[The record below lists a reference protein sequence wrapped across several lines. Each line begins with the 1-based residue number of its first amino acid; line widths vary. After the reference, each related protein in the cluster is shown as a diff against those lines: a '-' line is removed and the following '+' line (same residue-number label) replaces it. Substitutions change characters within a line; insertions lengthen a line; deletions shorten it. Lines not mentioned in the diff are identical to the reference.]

1 MFRPLLLTAALLLV
15 PLAAHAENVPP
26 GGGPPQRVATLVV
39 YGNDPC
45 PKANGDEIVV
55 CAREPESERY
65 RVPKRFREKKSAPA
79 QAAWGSKVDDLEAV
93 SRVNTPNSCST
104 VGSGGQSGCFAQAR
118 HQWWLERQA
127 QKQEAADI
135 P

>member
-1 MFRPLLLTAALLLV
+1 MIRYLLPAALMLLPFAASAEQV
-15 PLAAHAENVPP
+15 PASGA
-26 GGGPPQRVATLVV
+26 PPQRIASLVV

-55 CAREPESERY
+55 CKREPESERY
-65 RVPKRFREKKSAPA
+65 RVPKRFREKKVAPA
-79 QAAWGSKVDDLEAV
+79 QAAWGSKIDDLEQV
-93 SRVNTPNSCST
+93 SRVGNTPNSCSA
-104 VGSGGQSGCFAQAR
+104 VGSGGQSGCVQQQL

-127 QKQEAADI
+127 RKQDEAAI